1 MSSIAN
7 VLRRIEN
14 AGIISPGTTATAWK
28 DGTTPESGGGETT
41 TKPPS
46 GKPRHQLEEQQQQQ
60 QRQRPPRK
68 PAAGID
74 GVNRRRA
81 SAAARVVA
89 EQHRRAEEVRHADD
103 QRQRQLHHLDR
114 GKPAAAG
121 GGAHGPVPPE
131 GFEGEDLADYYLQL
145 TPRGTESDPHA
156 AAGLAE
162 HATRQMRTTSAPP
175 RMSPGPRT
183 RQGRLLRPVETVVA
197 ARREKASLAVS
208 SLSYSM

>member
-60 QRQRPPRK
+60 QQRQRPPRK

-103 QRQRQLHHLDR
+103 QLEAVVD
-114 GKPAAAG
+114 
-121 GGAHGPVPPE
+121 
-131 GFEGEDLADYYLQL
+131 
-145 TPRGTESDPHA
+145 
-156 AAGLAE
+156 GLALVGAFLKPIA
-162 HATRQMRTTSAPP
+162 HDNARQEDVLLTAGVRWTVF
-175 RMSPGPRT
+175 
-183 RQGRLLRPVETVVA
+183 GRH
-197 ARREKASLAVS
+197 
-208 SLSYSM
+208 